1 MSLLLRVVALARRAA
16 FTIPLLIAALMS
28 LLPVAH
34 AADAIGRI
42 FFTPAQRAQLDLA
55 RSQKIVATQAKDEL
69 IPEFVTYNGIVR
81 HSDGK
86 ATVWVNNRAMSDA
99 ELSTAQPLTG
109 RIDRSGQILLQ
120 APQAAGSLQLKV
132 GQSAEL
138 LSGRVGEAYA
148 MPRATPA
155 AKTAQKE
162 KPEAANGTAAPAQTP
177 QPAADSGSKTPE
189 AETNRKTVPPT

>member
-1 MSLLLRVVALARRAA
+1 MRLLLVVAVILVTLPAAR
-16 FTIPLLIAALMS
+16 
-28 LLPVAH
+28 

-55 RSQKIVATQAKDEL
+55 RTQNIVTSQAKDEP

-81 HSDGK
+81 RGDGK

-99 ELSTAQPLTG
+99 ELRAAQPLSG

-120 APQAAGSLQLKV
+120 APQGAGSLQLKV

-138 LSGRVGEAYA
+138 LSGRVDEAYA
-148 MPRATPA
+148 KSRATPV
-155 AKTAQKE
+155 AKSVPKA
-162 KPEAANGTAAPAQTP
+162 KPEAENKTAIPEKNR
-177 QPAADSGSKTPE
+177 QPASETAPSRPRDDIRSTAEGSGSSRE
-189 AETNRKTVPPT
+189 RNGDTVAK